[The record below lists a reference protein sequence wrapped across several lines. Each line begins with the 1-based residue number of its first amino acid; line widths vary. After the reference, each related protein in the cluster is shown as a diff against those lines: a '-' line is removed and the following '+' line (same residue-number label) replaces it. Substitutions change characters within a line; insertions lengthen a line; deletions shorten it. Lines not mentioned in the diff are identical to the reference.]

1 MKKTSKGDST
11 NAREYRTL
19 KKLAQHPNIVKLQDS
34 YVGPAKELYF
44 VMEYMNGG
52 NLYQLIKQRR
62 EAERPLE
69 HSKVR
74 SILYVSLSL
83 SVSPSLSSSLLFFV
97 SFYKYIVQNDVP
109 YHLTKRKI

>member
-34 YVGPAKELYF
+34 YIGPAKELYF

-83 SVSPSLSSSLLFFV
+83 SFLFFFI
-97 SFYKYIVQNDVP
+97 FYKYIVQNDVP